1 MHTTVSLWTGKGSI
15 SNLVIIFPLRKVL
28 ESTHTSSHANPFTVW
43 SKKPTNQPA
52 LCPLAAS
59 MAVSTGAPAE
69 AEWCLGQTGGGKHCP
84 VELALCLYL
93 LLRSKVSPSLT
104 CSPSSSSWIRRDRF
118 FKKTIQ
124 TKEICAIWNKTINQT
139 FHTRGGSAVWVSS
152 AAYYNSISE
161 TKLPRLLL
169 NV

>member
-1 MHTTVSLWTGKGSI
+1 MDWQKSI

-28 ESTHTSSHANPFTVW
+28 ESTHTSSHANPLTIW

-59 MAVSTGAPAE
+59 MAVSTGTPAE
-69 AEWCLGQTGGGKHCP
+69 AEWCFGQTRGGKHYP
-84 VELALCLYL
+84 LELAVCLYLL

-104 CSPSSSSWIRRDRF
+104 YSPSSSPRIRKDRF
-118 FKKTIQ
+118 LKKTIQ
-124 TKEICAIWNKTINQT
+124 TKEIWAIWYKTINQT
-139 FHTRGGSAVWVSS
+139 FHTRGRSVVWVSS
-152 AAYYNSISE
+152 AAYYNSVSE
-161 TKLPRLLL
+161 TKLLRLLL